1 VTVTDQRDDIAA
13 ALARRYALDDE
24 IGHGGMATVYR
35 ARTVPQGVTVAIKV
49 LRPELAVAVAAERFA
64 REVRVTQALEHRYIL
79 PLIDSGEDGGFKYYV
94 MPYVETA
101 SLAERVARG
110 PLPVAEAVRFASQ
123 VADALAF
130 AHARGLIHRDIKPAN
145 ILVSDDQVL
154 LADFGLARIVDSGA
168 SEVLTDSGL
177 ALGTAS
183 YMSPEQ
189 AAGERVD
196 ARTDVYA
203 LGCVLYELLSGTPPF
218 TGASQ
223 RDIMAR
229 HATDPV
235 PSVRTVRREVP
246 VALEAAIVRALAK
259 DPADRWS
266 DAAAFG
272 AAMRASLVSEGK
284 SPIGTSASTPRTAI
298 VAVIATLIVALVGL
312 VIARMRG

>member
-1 VTVTDQRDDIAA
+1 MTDQRDDVAT
-13 ALARRYALDDE
+13 ALAHRYTVEDE

-35 ARTVPQGVTVAIKV
+35 ARDVRQGVTVAIKV

-64 REVRVTQALEHRYIL
+64 REVRITQALEHRYIL
-79 PLIDSGEDGGFKYYV
+79 PLLDSGEDGGFKYYV
-94 MPYVETA
+94 MPYVPTA
-101 SLAERVARG
+101 SLAELVAGG
-110 PLPVAEAVRFASQ
+110 PLPVAEAVRYAVQ
-123 VADALAF
+123 MAEALAF

-145 ILVSDDQVL
+145 VLVADDQVL
-154 LADFGLARIVDSGA
+154 LADFGLARMLDSGA
-168 SEVLTDSGL
+168 NEVLTDSGL

-189 AAGERVD
+189 AAGDRVD
-196 ARTDVYA
+196 ARADIYA

-229 HATDPV
+229 QATDPV
-235 PSVRTVRREVP
+235 PSLRTVRREVP

-259 DPADRWS
+259 DPADRWPDVAS
-266 DAAAFG
+266 FG
-272 AAMRASLVSEGK
+272 AAMRASLVSEEN
-284 SPIGTSASTPRTAI
+284 SPIWTTASGPRIGMIAVIATAI
-298 VAVIATLIVALVGL
+298 VALLAL